1 LLAALES
8 RVRREPVARDI
19 MSVPPRT
26 ISPDATVAEA
36 RRRMVRYGHS
46 GLSVVE
52 DGRLAG
58 VITRRDVDKA
68 RHHRLAHAPVKGFMT
83 RQVVTA
89 HPEMPLSD
97 MERRMIERD
106 VGRLPVVAGGQ
117 VVGVVTRGDLLRA
130 RCGSGFAGVSVPAE
144 PDDVVRR
151 LEERLPLRV

>member
-1 LLAALES
+1 
-8 RVRREPVARDI
+8 I

-26 ISPDATVAEA
+26 ISPDATVADA

-52 DGRLAG
+52 DGQLLG

-68 RHHRLAHAPVKGFMT
+68 RHHRLSHAPVKGFMT

-89 HPEMPLSD
+89 SPETPLSD
-97 MERRMIERD
+97 MERRMIEHD
-106 VGRLPVVAGGQ
+106 VGRLPVVSDGR

-130 RCGSGFAGVSVPAE
+130 RCGSEVAGVSVPTE
-144 PDDVVRR
+144 PADIALR
-151 LEERLPLRV
+151 LETGL